1 MCYNSS
7 MELANR
13 GNNVIS
19 KVLGHYTQLEVVK
32 GSGSYLFA
40 KNGKKYLDFAS
51 GIAVTNTGHCHPAVV
66 KAAEKQLKKLIHN
79 CAGVTYNET
88 NIACA
93 EKIQSIVPIK
103 NSRIF
108 FTQSGSEAVEGALKA
123 AKYTSKKDGIIA
135 LKKGFHGRTMGAM
148 SITTSKDYYSQ
159 GYGALMPNTFIADH
173 SLAAIDKLNNGK
185 IAAIIT
191 EPVQGE
197 AGYVAHDKKFL
208 QELRQYCTEKNI
220 YLIFDEVQSGFGRT
234 GKMFASDWYNV
245 EPDIM
250 SLAKGIAS
258 GFPLGAVVMKQE
270 ISDQWDTSKHGGT
283 YTGNLVS
290 CAAAIA
296 TIDIIKK
303 ELPKMAKKT
312 ELFTKTID
320 QLIAKYPN
328 ALKKQT
334 GLGFMIGLQC
344 KSKETTSYIMKLA
357 LEKGLLLINC
367 GPDGDILR
375 LVPPLTISL
384 ADLKKGLDII
394 GACCES
400 I

>member
-1 MCYNSS
+1 
-7 MELANR
+7 MELSQR

-19 KVLGHYTQLEVVK
+19 QVLGHYTQLEVVK
-32 GSGSYLFA
+32 GSGAYLFD

-51 GIAVTNTGHCHPAVV
+51 GIAVTSTGHCHPAVV
-66 KAAEKQLKKLIHN
+66 AAAEKQLKKIIHN

-88 NIACA
+88 NISCA
-93 EKIQSIVPIK
+93 EKIQSVVPIK

-108 FTQSGSEAVEGALKA
+108 FTQSGSEAIEGALKA
-123 AKYTSKKDGIIA
+123 AKYVSQRDGIIA
-135 LKKGFHGRTMGAM
+135 LKRGFHGRTMGAM
-148 SITTSKDYYSQ
+148 SITSSKPYYSE
-159 GYGALMPNTFIADH
+159 GYGELMPNSYIADH
-173 SLAAIDKLNNGK
+173 FIAAIDKLNNGQ

-197 AGYVAHDKKFL
+197 AGYVAHNKKFI
-208 QELRQYCTEKNI
+208 QDLRKYCTEKNI

-234 GKMFASDWYNV
+234 GKMFASEWYGV

-250 SLAKGIAS
+250 ALAKGIAS

-270 ISDQWDTSKHGGT
+270 ISDKWDTSKHGGT

-312 ELFTKTID
+312 ALFTDTLASLVI
-320 QLIAKYPN
+320 KYPN
-328 ALKKQT
+328 ILKKQT

-344 KSKETTSYIMKLA
+344 KNKDTASYIMKIA

-367 GPDGDILR
+367 GPKGDTLR
-375 LVPPLTISL
+375 LVPPITISI
-384 ADLKKGLDII
+384 AELKKGLDII
-394 GACCES
+394 TSCCES